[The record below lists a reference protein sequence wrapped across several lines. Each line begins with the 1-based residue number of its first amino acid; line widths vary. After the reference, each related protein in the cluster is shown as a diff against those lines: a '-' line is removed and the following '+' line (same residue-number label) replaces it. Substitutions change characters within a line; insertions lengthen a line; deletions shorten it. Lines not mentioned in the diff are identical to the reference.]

1 MSNRLYGVLT
11 KKMGGIKIFTIV
23 CERRERKMKKKLTA
37 AGAAASLFL
46 GLSGFIYHEV
56 IDSNGKV
63 FDKIGQIVSS
73 KKADAAPEIDPRE
86 KWLCGQSFTEYR
98 IKGCDGTMLHAYYLP
113 AEKETDKFIF
123 CSHGYRSN
131 ALTGFAL
138 ITKFLHDK
146 GYNVFLIDQRGCG
159 KSGGNHITFGNKE
172 SKDCLLW
179 LDFMLE
185 TFGKDIEICLY
196 GVSLGSATVM
206 MMTGNPALPENV
218 KFTVADC
225 GYTNAWNEFSNVLGV
240 IGPLKYPI
248 LVGAD
253 IFCRLFAGFDFRDTN
268 ALEGVKHARI
278 PILFIHGGADNF
290 IPPVMCYELYEATS
304 APYKDLVIID
314 GAWHAK
320 SYATDSALYEK
331 KFSEFAEKFF

>member
-11 KKMGGIKIFTIV
+11 KKMGGIKIFTV
-23 CERRERKMKKKLTA
+23 YFERRERKMKKIFAA
-37 AGAAASLFL
+37 AGAAASLCL
-46 GLSGFIYHEV
+46 GLSGFVYHEV

-63 FDKIGQIVSS
+63 FDKVGQIVSS
-73 KKADAAPEIDPRE
+73 KKAGTAEEVDPRE
-86 KWLCGQSFTEYR
+86 KWLRGQSFTEYQ
-98 IKGCDGTMLHAYYLP
+98 IKGCDGTALHAYYLP
-113 AEKETDKFIF
+113 AENKTNKFIF
-123 CSHGYRSN
+123 CSHGYRSC

-146 GYNVFLIDQRGCG
+146 GYNVFLVDQRGCG
-159 KSGGNHITFGNKE
+159 KSDGNHI
-172 SKDCLLW
+172 
-179 LDFMLE
+179 

-206 MMTGNPALPENV
+206 MMTGDPALPENV

-248 LVGAD
+248 LAGAD
-253 IFCRLFAGFDFRDTN
+253 IFCRLFAGFNFRDTN

-278 PILFIHGGADNF
+278 PILFIHGGADDF
-290 IPPVMCYELYEATS
+290 ITPVMCYELYEATS